1 MHRPLEYRVGY
12 KDIAKDGES
21 SVYKGRGDVRPAR
34 LNLVWG
40 ISAKYYSNVLFN
52 RLDMQIKNISLKNF
66 RNHSYR
72 NFDFSNNLNV
82 ITGENAVGKT
92 NIVEAIYYLSLGR
105 SFRAN
110 DDSELIKRNH
120 ERAEINATILEG
132 ELTRKIKV
140 NITKNGRAILIN
152 GKNISKL
159 SELSKCINVIL
170 FQPKDVMLFSGP
182 PRDRRN
188 FLDISISKKSAMYL
202 DYISRYDKVLKERN
216 DLLKSEKVDRTLLD
230 VTTEMLVKL
239 SGSIISYRQMYV
251 KDINDILNKITRALT
266 GVKETFEVK
275 YYPFVPYD
283 ADFNENAKKAFKRAE
298 EGDFKHKQTSI
309 GVHREDISI
318 SLNGR
323 DIATFGSQGENR
335 IAALALKL
343 SPYFLIED
351 KDKKPIVVLDD
362 VMSELDQKHQER
374 LIKFL
379 RKFNQVFITAT
390 KLDIPDCNHLLI
402 KQEEKEVF

>member
-1 MHRPLEYRVGY
+1 
-12 KDIAKDGES
+12 
-21 SVYKGRGDVRPAR
+21 
-34 LNLVWG
+34 
-40 ISAKYYSNVLFN
+40 
-52 RLDMQIKNISLKNF
+52 MQIKKLGLRNF
-66 RNHSYR
+66 RNHSSLS
-72 NFDFSNNLNV
+72 FEFSDNLNV
-82 ITGENAVGKT
+82 LTGPNGVGKT

-105 SFRAN
+105 SFRAVEDN
-110 DDSELIKRNH
+110 DLIKKNQD
-120 ERAEINATILEG
+120 RAEINAVITEG
-132 ELTRKIKV
+132 ELNRKIKV
-140 NITKNGRAILIN
+140 VITRSGRTISIN
-152 GKNISKL
+152 GKSISKL
-159 SELSKCINVIL
+159 SELAKCVNVIL

-188 FLDISISKKSAMYL
+188 FLDISISKKSAVYL
-202 DYISRYDKVLKERN
+202 DYITRYEKVLKERN
-216 DLLKSEKVDRTLLD
+216 DLLKSDKIDQTLLD
-230 VTTEMLVKL
+230 VTTELLVKL

-266 GVKETFEVK
+266 GKREQFELK

-283 ADFNENAKKAFKRAE
+283 ADYTENAKKAFKRAE
-298 EGDFKHKQTSI
+298 ESDFKHKQTSI

-335 IAALALKL
+335 IAVLALKL

-351 KDKKPIVVLDD
+351 KDKKPIIVLDD
-362 VMSELDQKHQER
+362 VMSELDHKHQEH

-379 RKFNQVFITAT
+379 RKFNQVFITGT

>member
-1 MHRPLEYRVGY
+1 ML
-12 KDIAKDGES
+12 
-21 SVYKGRGDVRPAR
+21 
-34 LNLVWG
+34 
-40 ISAKYYSNVLFN
+40 
-52 RLDMQIKNISLKNF
+52 IKRIGLKNF
-66 RNHSYR
+66 RNHQSLS
-72 NFDFSNNLNV
+72 FEFTDHLN
-82 ITGENAVGKT
+82 ILTGLNAVGKT

-105 SFRAN
+105 SFRT
-110 DDSELIKRNH
+110 SEDIDLIKKNH
-120 ERAEINATILEG
+120 ERAEIDATILEG
-132 ELTRKIKV
+132 ELTRKIKII
-140 NITKNGRAILIN
+140 ITKTGRMVMIN

-159 SELSKCINVIL
+159 SELSKCVNVIL

-188 FLDISISKKSAMYL
+188 FLDIAISKKSSIYL

-216 DLLKSEKVDRTLLD
+216 DLLKMDKVDQTLLD
-230 VTTEMLVKL
+230 VTTELMVKL

-251 KDINDILNKITRALT
+251 KDINDILNKITRAIT
-266 GVKETFEVK
+266 GEKGKFELK

-283 ADFNENAKKAFKRAE
+283 ADYQENAKKAFKRAE
-298 EGDFKHKQTSI
+298 ESDFKHKQTSI
-309 GVHREDISI
+309 GIHREDISI

-351 KDKKPIVVLDD
+351 RDKKPIIVLDD
-362 VMSELDQKHQER
+362 VMSELDNTNQER

-379 RKFNQVFITAT
+379 RKFDQVFITGT
-390 KLDIPDCNHLLI
+390 KLDIPDCNHLQI
-402 KQEEKEVF
+402 NPQTKEVF

>member
-1 MHRPLEYRVGY
+1 
-12 KDIAKDGES
+12 
-21 SVYKGRGDVRPAR
+21 
-34 LNLVWG
+34 
-40 ISAKYYSNVLFN
+40 
-52 RLDMQIKNISLKNF
+52 MQIKKLGLRNF
-66 RNHSYR
+66 RNHSSLS
-72 NFDFSNNLNV
+72 FEFSNNLNV
-82 ITGENAVGKT
+82 LTGPNGVGKT

-105 SFRAN
+105 SFRAVEDN
-110 DDSELIKRNH
+110 DLIKKNQD
-120 ERAEINATILEG
+120 RAEINAVITEG
-132 ELTRKIKV
+132 ELNRKIKV
-140 NITKNGRAILIN
+140 VITRSGRTISIN
-152 GKNISKL
+152 GKSISKL
-159 SELSKCINVIL
+159 SELAKCVNVIL

-188 FLDISISKKSAMYL
+188 FLDISISKKSAVYL
-202 DYISRYDKVLKERN
+202 DYITRYEKVLKERN
-216 DLLKSEKVDRTLLD
+216 DLLKSDKTDQTLLD
-230 VTTEMLVKL
+230 VTTELLVKL

-266 GVKETFEVK
+266 GKREQFELK

-283 ADFNENAKKAFKRAE
+283 ADYTENAKKAFKRAE
-298 EGDFKHKQTSI
+298 ESDFKHKQTSI

-335 IAALALKL
+335 IAVLALKL

-362 VMSELDQKHQER
+362 VMSELDHKHQEH

-379 RKFNQVFITAT
+379 RKFNQVFITGT

>member
-1 MHRPLEYRVGY
+1 ML
-12 KDIAKDGES
+12 
-21 SVYKGRGDVRPAR
+21 
-34 LNLVWG
+34 
-40 ISAKYYSNVLFN
+40 
-52 RLDMQIKNISLKNF
+52 IKRIGLKNF
-66 RNHSYR
+66 RNHQFLS
-72 NFDFSNNLNV
+72 FEFSDHLNV
-82 ITGENAVGKT
+82 LTGLNAVGKT

-105 SFRAN
+105 SFRT
-110 DDSELIKRNH
+110 SEDVDLIKKNH
-120 ERAEINATILEG
+120 ERAEIDATILEG
-132 ELTRKIKV
+132 ELTRKIKII
-140 NITKNGRAILIN
+140 ITKTGRMVMIN

-159 SELSKCINVIL
+159 SELSKCVNVIL

-188 FLDISISKKSAMYL
+188 FLDIAISKKSSIYL

-216 DLLKSEKVDRTLLD
+216 DLLKMDKVDQTLLD
-230 VTTEMLVKL
+230 VTTELMVKL

-266 GVKETFEVK
+266 GEKGRFELK

-283 ADFNENAKKAFKRAE
+283 ADYQENAKKAFKRAE
-298 EGDFKHKQTSI
+298 ESDFKHKQTSI
-309 GVHREDISI
+309 GIHREDISI
-318 SLNGR
+318 NLNGR

-351 KDKKPIVVLDD
+351 KDKKPIIVLDD
-362 VMSELDQKHQER
+362 VMSELDHNNQER

-379 RKFNQVFITAT
+379 RKFNQVFITGT
-390 KLDIPDCNHLLI
+390 KLDIPDCNHLEINL
-402 KQEEKEVF
+402 KTKEVF

>member
-1 MHRPLEYRVGY
+1 ML
-12 KDIAKDGES
+12 
-21 SVYKGRGDVRPAR
+21 
-34 LNLVWG
+34 
-40 ISAKYYSNVLFN
+40 
-52 RLDMQIKNISLKNF
+52 IKKISLKNF
-66 RNHSYR
+66 RNHNSLS
-72 NFDFSNNLNV
+72 FDFSDHLNV
-82 ITGENAVGKT
+82 LTGLNAVGKT
-92 NIVEAIYYLSLGR
+92 NVVDAIYYLSLGR
-105 SFRAN
+105 SFRTN
-110 DDSELIKRNH
+110 EDIELINKNH
-120 ERAEINATILEG
+120 EKAEIDAVISEG
-132 ELTRKIKV
+132 ELTRKIKII
-140 NITKNGRAILIN
+140 ITKTGRMVMIN
-152 GKNISKL
+152 SKSISKL
-159 SELSKCINVIL
+159 SELSKCVNVIL
-170 FQPKDVMLFSGP
+170 FQPKDVQLFSGP

-188 FLDISISKKSAMYL
+188 FLDISISKKSGIYL
-202 DYISRYDKVLKERN
+202 DYISRYEKVLKERN
-216 DLLKSEKVDRTLLD
+216 DLLKSDNIDQTLLD
-230 VTTEMLVKL
+230 VTTELLIKL

-351 KDKKPIVVLDD
+351 KDKKPIIVLDD

>member
-1 MHRPLEYRVGY
+1 ML
-12 KDIAKDGES
+12 
-21 SVYKGRGDVRPAR
+21 
-34 LNLVWG
+34 
-40 ISAKYYSNVLFN
+40 
-52 RLDMQIKNISLKNF
+52 IKRIGLKNF
-66 RNHSYR
+66 RNHQSLS
-72 NFDFSNNLNV
+72 FDFTNHLNV
-82 ITGENAVGKT
+82 ITGLNAVGKT

-110 DDSELIKRNH
+110 EDTDLIKKNH
-120 ERAEINATILEG
+120 EKAEIDAVILEG
-132 ELTRKIKV
+132 EITRKIKII
-140 NITKNGRAILIN
+140 ITKTGRMVMIN

-159 SELSKCINVIL
+159 SELSKCVNVIL

-182 PRDRRN
+182 PRDRRS
-188 FLDISISKKSAMYL
+188 FLDIAISKKSSIYL

-216 DLLKSEKVDRTLLD
+216 DLLKMAKVDQTLLD
-230 VTTEMLVKL
+230 VTTELMVKL

-266 GVKETFEVK
+266 GEKGKFELK

-283 ADFNENAKKAFKRAE
+283 ADYQENAKKAFKRAE
-298 EGDFKHKQTSI
+298 ESDFKHKQTSI
-309 GVHREDISI
+309 GIHREDISI

-351 KDKKPIVVLDD
+351 KDKKPIIVLDD
-362 VMSELDQKHQER
+362 VMSELDHNNQER

-379 RKFNQVFITAT
+379 RKFNQVFITGT
-390 KLDIPDCNHLLI
+390 KLDIPDCNHLKI
-402 KQEEKEVF
+402 NSQTKEVF

>member
-1 MHRPLEYRVGY
+1 ML
-12 KDIAKDGES
+12 
-21 SVYKGRGDVRPAR
+21 
-34 LNLVWG
+34 
-40 ISAKYYSNVLFN
+40 
-52 RLDMQIKNISLKNF
+52 IKRIGLKNF
-66 RNHSYR
+66 RNHQSLS
-72 NFDFSNNLNV
+72 FEFTDHLN
-82 ITGENAVGKT
+82 ILTGLNAVGKT

-105 SFRAN
+105 SFRT
-110 DDSELIKRNH
+110 SEDIDLIKKNH
-120 ERAEINATILEG
+120 ERAEIDATILEG
-132 ELTRKIKV
+132 ELTRKIKII
-140 NITKNGRAILIN
+140 ITKTGRMVMIN

-159 SELSKCINVIL
+159 SELSKCVNVIL

-188 FLDISISKKSAMYL
+188 FLDIAISKKSSIYL

-216 DLLKSEKVDRTLLD
+216 DFLKMDKVDQTLLD
-230 VTTEMLVKL
+230 VTTELMVKL

-266 GVKETFEVK
+266 GEKGKFELK

-283 ADFNENAKKAFKRAE
+283 ADYQENAKKAFKRAE
-298 EGDFKHKQTSI
+298 ESDFKHKQTSI
-309 GVHREDISI
+309 GIHREDISI

-323 DIATFGSQGENR
+323 DIAAFGSQGENR

-351 KDKKPIVVLDD
+351 RDKKPIIVLDD
-362 VMSELDQKHQER
+362 VMSELDNANQER

-379 RKFNQVFITAT
+379 RKFDQVFITGT
-390 KLDIPDCNHLLI
+390 KLDIPDCNHLQI
-402 KQEEKEVF
+402 NPQTKEVF